1 MRKALYILADLRD
14 EDIRWF
20 ANNGAQRA
28 LDPGTRLIKAGES
41 VKELYFVTSGSLQIT
56 DDQQNTIAELGLG
69 DIIGEMS
76 FVEKRPP
83 SVSVIAQEDC
93 RVLAVDQQ
101 LLLAE
106 FKINEGMAARFYR
119 ALAVFLSDRLRSATT
134 GTSIDGQSS
143 QQDFEDANELDE
155 TILDGIQMAG
165 DRLIRLIDALEG
177 RGTI

>member
-20 ANNGAQRA
+20 ARHGEQRSLA
-28 LDPGTRLIKAGES
+28 PGSSLITAGQA
-41 VKELYFVTSGSLQIT
+41 VKDLYIVTSGTLEVR
-56 DDQQNTIAELGLG
+56 DGKQNVIAQLGMG

-83 SVSVIAQEDC
+83 SVSVNAQEEC
-93 RVLAVDQQ
+93 RVLAVNQR

-106 FKINEGMAARFYR
+106 FKTNEGMAARFYR

-134 GTSIDGQSS
+134 VISIDGQSS

-155 TILDGIQMAG
+155 TILDGLHTAG
-165 DRLIRLIDALEG
+165 ERLIRLIDALEG
-177 RGTI
+177 RGTV